1 LRDNENLE
9 YLRNTAVL
17 KGLWTIGIK
26 VPDLERELLFHQALG
41 NPVILD
47 ETLELEGER
56 YRLPLIRM
64 GDKYLHLADRMVYER
79 VLDQELPNGI
89 AHLVYRSDA
98 FDADLE
104 KAVQSG
110 ANLIGKVAVISA
122 GFGERR
128 VAFLRAP
135 SGWIFEIIEVLRN
148 LVPEV

>member
-1 LRDNENLE
+1 M
-9 YLRNTAVL
+9 TVL
-17 KGLWTIGIK
+17 TGLWTIGIK

-41 NPVILD
+41 NPIVLD

-64 GDKYLHLADRMVYER
+64 GDKYLHLAERMVYER
-79 VLDQELPNGI
+79 LLDQGLPCGI
-89 AHLVYRSDA
+89 AHLVYRSDS

-104 KAVQSG
+104 TAVRSEASLVG
-110 ANLIGKVAVISA
+110 EVAMISA

-135 SGWIFEIIEVLRN
+135 SGWIFEIIEILKN
-148 LVPEV
+148 LVPDV